1 MKQIFMRG
9 KVNLKNKERMK
20 LIFLKVNLSI
30 KTIRRK
36 DSSLEISRNNQL
48 IKKKPLKMLNLNR
61 DRLRKIDKRKRK
73 KANK

>member
-1 MKQIFMRG
+1 MKQIFMIG

>member
-36 DSSLEISRNNQL
+36 DSSLEISKNNQL